1 MKIKKDDLVIVIAG
15 KDKGKTG
22 KVLKTFKESNQV
34 IVEGINEK
42 TKFKKKTQQGPGS
55 MTKVN
60 SKIDASNVALIDPET
75 KKATRVRVE
84 KDSKGNKTRVSVK
97 SNKVIK

>member
-22 KVLKTFKESNQV
+22 KVLKTFADTNKV

-55 MTKVN
+55 MSKIN
-60 SKIDASNVALIDPET
+60 AKIDASNVALIDPES

-84 KDSKGNKTRVSVK
+84 KDSKGNKQRVSVR

>member
-1 MKIKKDDLVIVIAG
+1 MKIKKDDLVIVITG

-22 KVLKTFKESNQV
+22 KVLKTFPESNQV
-34 IVEGINEK
+34 IIEGVNEK

-55 MTKVN
+55 MSKIN
-60 SKIDASNVALIDPET
+60 AKIDASNVALIDPES
-75 KKATRVRVE
+75 KKATRVRIE
-84 KDSKGNKTRVSVK
+84 QDAKGTKTRVSVR

>member
-1 MKIKKDDLVIVIAG
+1 MKIKKNDLVIITTG

-22 KVLKTFKESNQV
+22 KVLKTFPNKHQV

-42 TKFKKKTQQGPGS
+42 TKFKKKSQQGPGS
-55 MTKVN
+55 MTKIN
-60 SKIDASNVALIDPET
+60 AKLDASNVALIDPTT

-84 KDSKGNKTRVSVK
+84 TDSKGNKQRVSVK
-97 SNKVIK
+97 SNKVIN